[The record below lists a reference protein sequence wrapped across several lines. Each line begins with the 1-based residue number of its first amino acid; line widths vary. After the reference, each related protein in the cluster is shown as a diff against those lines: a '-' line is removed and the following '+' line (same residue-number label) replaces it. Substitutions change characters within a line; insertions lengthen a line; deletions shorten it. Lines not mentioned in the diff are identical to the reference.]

1 MPKHIKGGFKSKNG
15 LVTYGMGGS
24 KKKVTYGMG
33 GSMRKKQDMMKASKG
48 LEALAAANPEL
59 TYTGKK
65 GKKMYGG
72 SMKKKYP
79 GGGMVGM
86 PEERMK
92 RQMRGMGYGGSHMAR
107 SRKKG
112 M

>member
-1 MPKHIKGGFKSKNG
+1 MPMHLKGGFKSKNG

-24 KKKVTYGMG
+24 KKKMTYGMG

-65 GKKMYGG
+65 TKKAMYGT
-72 SMKKKYP
+72 SMDPKMKDKMKMARYGTAVKPKKK
-79 GGGMVGM
+79 
-86 PEERMK
+86 
-92 RQMRGMGYGGSHMAR
+92 
-107 SRKKG
+107 
-112 M
+112 

>member
-1 MPKHIKGGFKSKNG
+1 MPMHIKGGFKSKNG

-24 KKKVTYGMG
+24 KKKMTYGMG

-48 LEALAAANPEL
+48 LEALANANPEL

-65 GKKMYGG
+65 EKKMYGG
-72 SMKKKYP
+72 GMGKMKKKDMMMY
-79 GGGMVGM
+79 GGGMGKKKKVM
-86 PEERMK
+86 A
-92 RQMRGMGYGGSHMAR
+92 YGGMS
-107 SRKKG
+107 KKKK

>member
-1 MPKHIKGGFKSKNG
+1 MPNNLKGGFKSKNG

-24 KKKVTYGMG
+24 KKKMTYGMG
-33 GSMRKKQDMMKASKG
+33 GSMRKKQDMMRASKG

-59 TYTGKK
+59 TYKK
-65 GKKMYGG
+65 KAMYGG
-72 SMKKKYP
+72 GMKKKYQA
-79 GGGMVGM
+79 GGMTGM

-92 RQMRGMGYGGSHMAR
+92 RQMRGMGYGGSHMSR
-107 SRKKG
+107 SKKKG